1 MNNTYHI
8 VQCQLE
14 MKLDHKSQKLRQLE
28 KKLNIGYSKEALEV
42 KFSEKESLLQ
52 DLASSIETI
61 LFTREEEAK
70 KEKADKEEGQGSDK
84 KVVRDDKEEVL
95 RGRRRRTR
103 GRSDETFDDLDA
115 REKSMQRVLD
125 IVQHVLKV
133 ICLKLYK

>member
-1 MNNTYHI
+1 
-8 VQCQLE
+8 
-14 MKLDHKSQKLRQLE
+14 MKLDHKSQKPRQLE
-28 KKLNIGYSKEALEV
+28 KRILNIGYSKAALEV

-70 KEKADKEEGQGSDK
+70 KEKANKEEGQGSDK

-103 GRSDETFDDLDA
+103 GRSDDILDDLDA

>member
-1 MNNTYHI
+1 
-8 VQCQLE
+8 
-14 MKLDHKSQKLRQLE
+14 MKLDHKSQKPRQL
-28 KKLNIGYSKEALEV
+28 KKKNIEYWIYSKAALEV

-70 KEKADKEEGQGSDK
+70 KEKANKEEGQGSDK

>member
-1 MNNTYHI
+1 MSVGDETW
-8 VQCQLE
+8 
-14 MKLDHKSQKLRQLE
+14 SQVTKTEAIR
-28 KKLNIGYSKEALEV
+28 KKYNIGYSKQALEV

-52 DLASSIETI
+52 DLATSIETI

-70 KEKADKEEGQGSDK
+70 KEKEDKEEGQGSGK
-84 KVVRDDKEEVL
+84 KDVRDDKEEVL

-103 GRSDETFDDLDA
+103 GRSDDILDDLDA

-133 ICLKLYK
+133 FCLKLYK

>member
-1 MNNTYHI
+1 M
-8 VQCQLE
+8 
-14 MKLDHKSQKLRQLE
+14 
-28 KKLNIGYSKEALEV
+28 NIGYSKQALEV

-70 KEKADKEEGQGSDK
+70 RAKADKEEGQGSDK

-103 GRSDETFDDLDA
+103 GRSDETFDDLDT

>member
-28 KKLNIGYSKEALEV
+28 KKLNIGYSKQALEV

-70 KEKADKEEGQGSDK
+70 KEKANKEEGQGSDK
-84 KVVRDDKEEVL
+84 KIVRDDKEEVL

-133 ICLKLYK
+133 ICLKLYS

>member
-28 KKLNIGYSKEALEV
+28 KKLNIGYSKQALEV

-61 LFTREEEAK
+61 LFTREEDAK
-70 KEKADKEEGQGSDK
+70 KEKANKEEGKGSVK

-95 RGRRRRTR
+95 LGRRRRTR

-133 ICLKLYK
+133 ICLKLYS

>member
-28 KKLNIGYSKEALEV
+28 KKLNIGYSKQALEV

-61 LFTREEEAK
+61 LFTREEKAK
-70 KEKADKEEGQGSDK
+70 RAKADKEEGQGSDK

>member
-1 MNNTYHI
+1 
-8 VQCQLE
+8 

-28 KKLNIGYSKEALEV
+28 KKLNIGYSKQALEV

-95 RGRRRRTR
+95 LGRRRRTR
-103 GRSDETFDDLDA
+103 GRSDDILDDLDA

-133 ICLKLYK
+133 FCLKLYK

>member
-1 MNNTYHI
+1 
-8 VQCQLE
+8 
-14 MKLDHKSQKLRQLE
+14 MKLDHKSRKLRQLE
-28 KKLNIGYSKEALEV
+28 KKLNIGYSKQALEV

-70 KEKADKEEGQGSDK
+70 KEKANKEEGQGSDK

-133 ICLKLYK
+133 IGLKLYK

>member
-1 MNNTYHI
+1 
-8 VQCQLE
+8 

-28 KKLNIGYSKEALEV
+28 KKLNIGYSKQALEV

-70 KEKADKEEGQGSDK
+70 KEKANKEEGQGSDK

-133 ICLKLYK
+133 IGLKLYK

>member
-1 MNNTYHI
+1 
-8 VQCQLE
+8 

-28 KKLNIGYSKEALEV
+28 KKLNIGYSKQALEV

-70 KEKADKEEGQGSDK
+70 KEKANKEEGQGSDK
-84 KVVRDDKEEVL
+84 KVVRDDKEELL

-133 ICLKLYK
+133 ICLKLYS

>member
-1 MNNTYHI
+1 MSVGDETW
-8 VQCQLE
+8 
-14 MKLDHKSQKLRQLE
+14 SQVTKTEAIR

>member
-1 MNNTYHI
+1 
-8 VQCQLE
+8 

-28 KKLNIGYSKEALEV
+28 KKLNIGYSKQALEV

-70 KEKADKEEGQGSDK
+70 KEKEDKEEGQGSVK

>member
-1 MNNTYHI
+1 M
-8 VQCQLE
+8 
-14 MKLDHKSQKLRQLE
+14 
-28 KKLNIGYSKEALEV
+28 
-42 KFSEKESLLQ
+42 Q

-70 KEKADKEEGQGSDK
+70 RAKADKEEGQGSDK

-103 GRSDETFDDLDA
+103 GRSDETLDDLDA